1 MKIKGRLL
9 LDEDNSYLIKNLQLI
24 PISGKLDG
32 SNYDIVELKGKFKE
46 KIFKIDSS
54 KILKKGQPVSG
65 NENWNR
71 AIYDFDLRKSLYKS
85 QKLLQEIRDFF
96 LKENFLEVYTPLLNK
111 YAAMEPNI
119 DSFETNDHKKEKLY
133 LHTSPEYNLKQVLVS
148 GIADKIFQISP
159 VFRKEKIGKLHN
171 PEFLM
176 LEWYRSFEKY
186 EKLMDDLLYLIKYLT
201 GKEFIQYKKSKI
213 KLDSLDKI
221 TVKEAFKKYTDTSLR
236 EIGVF
241 ENEKN
246 WKEKFFQLLV
256 EKIEPNL
263 GWERPTILYEY
274 PVELAALSKVKDK
287 DKRFS
292 KRFELY
298 IGGIEL
304 ANCFEELNDADE
316 QLKRFEKQK
325 KKREKLKKPVHE
337 IDEKFIKALRVG
349 MPPASGGA
357 LGINRLIM
365 ILLNK
370 NSIKKTLL
378 FPYS

>member
-9 LDEDNSYLIKNLQLI
+9 LDGDNSYLLKNLKLI
-24 PISGKLDG
+24 PISGKLNG
-32 SNYDIVELKGKFKE
+32 SNYDIIELEGRFQQNIFEVE
-46 KIFKIDSS
+46 SA
-54 KILKKGQPVSG
+54 KILKKGRAVSG

-71 AIYDFDLRKSLYKS
+71 AIYDFELRKSLYES
-85 QKLLQEIRDFF
+85 QRLLQKIRNFF
-96 LKENFLEVYTPLLNK
+96 QKENFLEVYTPLLNK
-111 YAAMEPNI
+111 YTAMEPNI
-119 DSFETNDHKKEKLY
+119 ASFETTDFQKEKLY
-133 LHTSPEYNLKQVLVS
+133 LHTSPEYNLKKVLVS

-159 VFRKEKIGKLHN
+159 VFRKEKRGKIHN

-176 LEWYRSFEKY
+176 IEWYRSFEKY

-201 GKEFIQYKKSKI
+201 DKEFIQYKKSKI

-221 TVKEAFKKYTDTSLR
+221 TVKEVFKKYTDTSLR

-304 ANCFEELNDADE
+304 ANCFEELNDPDE

-337 IDEKFIKALRVG
+337 IDENFIKALRVG

>member
-9 LDEDNSYLIKNLQLI
+9 LDGDNSYLLKNLKLI
-24 PISGKLDG
+24 PISGKLNG
-32 SNYDIVELKGKFKE
+32 SNYDIIELEGRFQQNIFEVE
-46 KIFKIDSS
+46 SA
-54 KILKKGQPVSG
+54 KILKKGRAVSG

-71 AIYDFDLRKSLYKS
+71 AIYDFELRKSLYES
-85 QKLLQEIRDFF
+85 QRLLQKIRNFF
-96 LKENFLEVYTPLLNK
+96 QKENFLEVYTPLLNK
-111 YAAMEPNI
+111 YTAMEPNI
-119 DSFETNDHKKEKLY
+119 ASFETTDFQKEKLY

-201 GKEFIQYKKSKI
+201 DKEFIQYKKSKI

-246 WKEKFFQLLV
+246 WKDKFFQLLV

-349 MPPASGGA
+349 MPPSSGGA

-370 NSIKKTLL
+370 KSIKKTLL
-378 FPYS
+378 FPYR

>member
-9 LDEDNSYLIKNLQLI
+9 LDGDNSYLLKNLKLI
-24 PISGKLDG
+24 PISGKLNG
-32 SNYDIVELKGKFKE
+32 SNYDIIELEGRFQQNIFEVE
-46 KIFKIDSS
+46 SA
-54 KILKKGQPVSG
+54 KILKKGRAVSG

-71 AIYDFDLRKSLYKS
+71 AIYDFELRKSLYES
-85 QKLLQEIRDFF
+85 QRLLQKIRNFF
-96 LKENFLEVYTPLLNK
+96 QKENFLEVYTPLLNK
-111 YAAMEPNI
+111 YTAMEPNI
-119 DSFETNDHKKEKLY
+119 ASFETTDFQKEKLY
-133 LHTSPEYNLKQVLVS
+133 LHTSPEYNLKKVLVS

-159 VFRKEKIGKLHN
+159 VFRKEKRGKLHN

-201 GKEFIQYKKSKI
+201 DKEFIQYKKSKI

-246 WKEKFFQLLV
+246 WKDKFFQLLV

-349 MPPASGGA
+349 MPPSSGGA

-370 NSIKKTLL
+370 KSIKKTLL
-378 FPYS
+378 FPYR